1 MNIHSLV
8 KVPTNSY
15 NFLLTAICA
24 SPNFNKRKILW
35 NYLKELSPYVNMP
48 WVLLGDFNDLLAK
61 DEKFW
66 GGGGVG
72 GMRLETVINCCGLMD
87 LGFHG
92 PEFTWTNKNPIWHQ
106 NIRERLDRGL
116 GNIKTH
122 HLPRTKSDH
131 CPILLESKP
140 PTYKSTKPF
149 KFEQMWLT
157 NPSFSTLV
165 ENNWNSSAFIPSSS
179 SPISRLQH
187 CLKFLTT
194 NIIDWNKNNFG
205 NLFRKK
211 NCLLARLRGIQIALA
226 CKPLAYLY
234 SLEHQPIL
242 DYNHIL
248 HQEFLF

>member
-1 MNIHSLV
+1 M
-8 KVPTNSY
+8 
-15 NFLLTAICA
+15 C
-24 SPNFNKRKILW
+24 
-35 NYLKELSPYVNMP
+35 
-48 WVLLGDFNDLLAK
+48 
-61 DEKFW
+61 
-66 GGGGVG
+66 
-72 GMRLETVINCCGLMD
+72 LETVINCCGLMD

-92 PEFTWTNKNPIWHQ
+92 PKFTWTNKNPIWHR

-165 ENNWNSSAFIPSSS
+165 KNNWNSSEFIPSSS

-194 NIIDWNKNNFG
+194 NIIDWNKNHFG

-211 NCLLARLRGIQIALA
+211 NCLLTRLRGIQIALA
-226 CKPLAYLY
+226 CNPLAYLY